1 MSWSSHTV
9 RRFRSVFC
17 AALALLGGCSQV
29 TPNASSQQIELSICK
44 LENTVFTDDNQD
56 HLLSV
61 GDSVSYTLQVSSSAD
76 CSAPDGSL
84 YGLERA
90 VQRRQGR
97 DGQAL
102 LLTQFQGTI
111 QLPDGNLQLQSM
123 GHIALSQQADQR
135 FQRSG
140 PVTMEL
146 PQLFPKLEQTSVIG
160 QGGRFNGFVGV
171 ATIDPNKSPEIKVQ
185 LGRQS

>member
-1 MSWSSHTV
+1 MHPSRLV
-9 RRFRSVFC
+9 LCV
-17 AALALLGGCSQV
+17 ALALLGGCSQV
-29 TPNASSQQIELSICK
+29 TPNATSQQLELSICK

-61 GDSVSYTLQVSSSAD
+61 GDSVSYTLQVSSSGD

-84 YGLERA
+84 YGLEWA
-90 VQRRQGR
+90 VQRRQGA

-102 LLTQFQGTI
+102 LLTHFQGTI
-111 QLPDGNLQLQSM
+111 QLPEGNLQLQSM
-123 GHIALSQQADQR
+123 GHIALSREADKL

-146 PQLFPKLEQTSVIG
+146 KQLFPQLEHTTVIG

-171 ATIDPNKSPEIKVQ
+171 ASIDRQHRPEIRVQ

>member
-1 MSWSSHTV
+1 MRH
-9 RRFRSVFC
+9 FRPVLC
-17 AALALLGGCSQV
+17 AALALLGGCSQA
-29 TPNASSQQIELSICK
+29 TPEATSQQLELSICQ
-44 LENTVFTDDNQD
+44 LENTVFTDSNQD
-56 HLLSV
+56 ALLSV
-61 GDSVSYTLQVSSSAD
+61 GDSVSYTLQVSSSSD
-76 CSAPDGSL
+76 CNAPDGSL

-90 VQRRQGR
+90 VERRQGS

-102 LLTQFQGTI
+102 LLTHFQGTI

-140 PVTMEL
+140 PVAMEL
-146 PQLFPKLEQTSVIG
+146 PQLFPQLEHTTVIG